1 MLKNLRQDVAPLVA
15 LIILSQEVDIVN
27 PDYAEAYKY
36 KHIECNY

>member
-1 MLKNLRQDVAPLVA
+1 MLKNLRQDVAPFVA

-36 KHIECNY
+36 KNIEGNY